1 MIRLLQSS
9 HLSLNTHPHSCHHK
23 TPNLVAVGLTEEE
36 HTAIEE
42 AHETDERGFPRICGC
57 PPITARQNA
66 EKRVARRGALAWY
79 RHGRIRQ
86 ADQLEGRQ
94 RLCVRQRLM
103 VVRLEGRRVFQV
115 NCGSVVREP

>member
-1 MIRLLQSS
+1 M
-9 HLSLNTHPHSCHHK
+9 
-23 TPNLVAVGLTEEE
+23 AVGLTEEE
-36 HTAIEE
+36 HTATEE
-42 AHETDERGFPRICGC
+42 AHETDERGFPGICGC
-57 PPITARQNA
+57 PPIAARQNA
-66 EKRVARRGALAWY
+66 EKRVARWEALAWY
-79 RHGRIRQ
+79 RHGRICQ